1 MNSRSMATAY
11 ARLFVRDI
19 DHPDRPEVRI
29 RAGMLGSITG
39 VVVNILLSAS
49 KFLIGAL
56 AGSIAIT
63 ADAVN
68 NLSDA
73 VSSGIGLAG
82 FRLSGKPADR
92 EHPFGHARME
102 YLAASAVAVAVLS
115 VGLELVR
122 TSYRKIL
129 EPAPVELRVFTIIV
143 LVLSILTKLWLY
155 LFYRGL
161 GLQIGSVM
169 LRAAS
174 VDSISDVAATSAI
187 LVSALISPLI
197 GIQLDGYMGMAVAL
211 FILWSGIKILRETM
225 NRILGQGPTEERVKQ
240 IETFINKFEGVL
252 DLHDL
257 VVHDY
262 GPGRSYASVHVEVD
276 ADVDILVSHDL
287 ADTIEREMAKDLGI
301 HLVIHL
307 DPVVRNDPRIDQ
319 LRQFA
324 EQRIAEVDPALTLH
338 DFRVVWG
345 RANKKLIF
353 DVTAPYVCAM
363 SDAEIRDAILKRF
376 SDKDHSLQPV
386 IVIDRAPTGV

>member
-1 MNSRSMATAY
+1 MNPRTMAAAF

-19 DHPDRPEVRI
+19 DHPARPAVRM
-29 RAGMLGSITG
+29 RAGIMGSITG
-39 VVVNILLSAS
+39 VVINVLLAAA
-49 KFLIGAL
+49 KFLTGAL
-56 AGSIAIT
+56 AGRVAIT
-63 ADAVN
+63 ADAVTT
-68 NLSDA
+68 LSDA
-73 VSSGIGLAG
+73 VSSAIGLVS
-82 FRLSGKPADR
+82 FRLSGIPADR

-115 VGLELVR
+115 VGLELLR

-129 EPAPVELRVFTIIV
+129 DPAPVELRVFTVVV
-143 LVLSILTKLWLY
+143 LVLSILAKLWLY
-155 LFYRGL
+155 AFNRGL
-161 GLQIGSVM
+161 GSQIGSVM
-169 LRAAS
+169 LRAAA
-174 VDSISDVAATSAI
+174 VDSLADVAATFTV
-187 LVSALISPLI
+187 LLSALISPLI
-197 GIQLDGYMGMAVAL
+197 GMQLDGYMGIAVAL

-225 NRILGQGPTEERVKQ
+225 NRILGQGPTEERVEQ
-240 IETFINKFEGVL
+240 IESFIRGFEGVL

-276 ADVDILVSHDL
+276 ADVDILVSHDV
-287 ADTIEREMAKDLGI
+287 ADVIERRMADDLDI

-345 RANKKLIF
+345 RANKILIF
-353 DVTAPYVCAM
+353 DVTAPYACAM
-363 SDAEIRDAILKRF
+363 SDTQIRDAILDRF
-376 SDKDHSLQPV
+376 SSKDHTVQPV
-386 IVIDRAPTGV
+386 SVIDRAPIEV

>member
-1 MNSRSMATAY
+1 MNPRTMATAF

-19 DHPDRPEVRI
+19 DHPARPEVRM
-29 RAGMLGSITG
+29 RAGIMGSITG
-39 VVVNILLSAS
+39 VVINVLLAAA
-49 KFLIGAL
+49 KFLTGAL
-56 AGSIAIT
+56 AGSVAIT

-73 VSSGIGLAG
+73 VSSAIGLVS

-115 VGLELVR
+115 VGLELLR

-129 EPAPVELRVFTIIV
+129 DPAPVELRVFTVVV
-143 LVLSILTKLWLY
+143 LVLSILAKLWLY
-155 LFYRGL
+155 AFNRGL
-161 GLQIGSVM
+161 GSQIGSVM
-169 LRAAS
+169 LRAAA
-174 VDSISDVAATSAI
+174 VDSLADVAATFTV
-187 LVSALISPLI
+187 LLSALISPLI
-197 GIQLDGYMGMAVAL
+197 GMQLDGYMGIAVAL

-225 NRILGQGPTEERVKQ
+225 NRILGQGPTEERVEQ
-240 IETFINKFEGVL
+240 IESFIRGFEGVL

-276 ADVDILVSHDL
+276 ADVDILVSHDV
-287 ADTIEREMAKDLGI
+287 ADVIERRMADDLDI

-353 DVTAPYVCAM
+353 DVTAPYACAM
-363 SDAEIRDAILKRF
+363 SDTQIRDAILDRF
-376 SDKDHSLQPV
+376 SSKDHTVQPV
-386 IVIDRAPTGV
+386 IVIDRAPIEV

>member
-1 MNSRSMATAY
+1 M
-11 ARLFVRDI
+11 I
-19 DHPDRPEVRI
+19 
-29 RAGMLGSITG
+29 GS
-39 VVVNILLSAS
+39 LS
-49 KFLIGAL
+49 
-56 AGSIAIT
+56 GSNPIH

-73 VSSGIGLAG
+73 VSSAIGLAG
-82 FRLSGKPADR
+82 FRLAGKPADR

-115 VGLELVR
+115 VGLELLR

-129 EPAPVELRVFTIIV
+129 EPTPVELRVFTVVV
-143 LVLSILTKLWLY
+143 LVLSILAKLWLY
-155 LFYRGL
+155 LFNRGL
-161 GLQIGSVM
+161 GRQIGSVM
-169 LRAAS
+169 LRAAA
-174 VDSISDVAATSAI
+174 VDSLSDVVATFTV
-187 LVSALISPLI
+187 LLSALISPLI
-197 GIQLDGYMGMAVAL
+197 GFQLDGYMGGAVAL
-211 FILWSGIKILRETM
+211 FILWSGIKILRETVT
-225 NRILGQGPTEERVKQ
+225 RILGQGPTKERVAQ
-240 IETFINKFEGVL
+240 IEAYIRAFEGVL

-276 ADVDILVSHDL
+276 ADVDILVSHDVV
-287 ADTIEREMAKDLGI
+287 DTIERRMAEDLGI

-324 EQRIAEVDPALTLH
+324 EQRIAEVDPALSLH

-353 DVTAPYVCAM
+353 DVTAPYICAM
-363 SDAEIRDAILKRF
+363 SDIEIRDAILDRF
-376 SDKDHSLQPV
+376 SSKDHTVQPV
-386 IVIDRAPTGV
+386 IVIDRAPIEM

>member
-1 MNSRSMATAY
+1 MNTRNMATTF

-39 VVVNILLSAS
+39 IVVNTLLAAA
-49 KFLIGAL
+49 KFLTGAM
-56 AGSIAIT
+56 AGSVAIT

-115 VGLELVR
+115 VGLELLR

-129 EPAPVELRVFTIIV
+129 EPAPVELRVFTVVV
-143 LVLSILTKLWLY
+143 LVLSILSKLWLF

-161 GLQIGSVM
+161 GRQIGSVM
-169 LRAAS
+169 LRAAA
-174 VDSISDVAATSAI
+174 VDSISDVAATSAV
-187 LVSALISPLI
+187 LLSALISPLT

-211 FILWSGIKILRETM
+211 FILWSGVKILRETM
-225 NRILGQGPTEERVKQ
+225 NRILGQGPTEERAAQ
-240 IETFINKFEGVL
+240 IEAFIRDFAGVL

-287 ADTIEREMAKDLGI
+287 VDNIERKMAADLGI

-324 EQRIAEVDPALTLH
+324 EQRITEVDPALTLH

-345 RANKKLIF
+345 RVNKKLIF
-353 DVTAPYVCAM
+353 DVTAPYTCAM
-363 SDAEIRDAILKRF
+363 SDPEIRDAILERF
-376 SDKDHSLQPV
+376 SSKDHTVMPV
-386 IVIDRAPTGV
+386 IVIDRAPVEM